1 MQNRKKSQK
10 KYHCKKCNYTSKNKY
25 DFSKHLSTTKH
36 KMVTN
41 GNLNG
46 NKMVKGVEFSCGN
59 LWKDI
64 QV

>member
-10 KYHCKKCNYTSKNKY
+10 KYHCEKCDYTSRNKY

-46 NKMVKGVEFSCGN
+46 NKMVKGG
-59 LWKDI
+59 
-64 QV
+64 